1 VFIASPGAPRGRR
14 ATRASSDARVRHR
27 ARASRNERA
36 GAPNPGPAVARSA
49 CASSRRLFFF
59 ARGRLDDLVS
69 MASRDALYEGRS
81 IARGDRS
88 IARSVAAGG

>member
-1 VFIASPGAPRGRR
+1 VVSRGRR
-14 ATRASSDARVRHR
+14 ARRRV
-27 ARASRNERA
+27 
-36 GAPNPGPAVARSA
+36 V
-49 CASSRRLFFF
+49 FF
-59 ARGRLDDLVS
+59 ARGRLDDLAS

>member
-14 ATRASSDARVRHR
+14 ATRASSDGASVTARGRRVTNAR
-27 ARASRNERA
+27 ARRT
-36 GAPNPGPAVARSA
+36 PGRSA
-49 CASSRRLFFF
+49 RASSRRLFRARVFF
-59 ARGRLDDLVS
+59 ALDDLVS

>member
-1 VFIASPGAPRGRR
+1 VAASRGRR
-14 ATRASSDARVRHR
+14 ARRRRV
-27 ARASRNERA
+27 
-36 GAPNPGPAVARSA
+36 VF
-49 CASSRRLFFF
+49 FFF